1 METGGES
8 EGLPRTFCGFSV
20 VSLVGHCS
28 YKVNL
33 HDAKREERRLGELPM
48 ITPVPDSGAGM
59 LMLQSGHGE
68 EMKIWVSRRGRRR
81 KVEAE
86 IKKGILESGK

>member
-1 METGGES
+1 
-8 EGLPRTFCGFSV
+8 
-20 VSLVGHCS
+20 
-28 YKVNL
+28 
-33 HDAKREERRLGELPM
+33 
-48 ITPVPDSGAGM
+48 M
-59 LMLQSGHGE
+59 LMPQSGHGE